1 MEIRYNAVGAARK
14 SLVNAI
20 GEILNV
26 KPKYLGA
33 PSMAYQIGRF
43 KVTKVGTL
51 VYDDDLDA
59 QEVNNLLKRL
69 GERGFCPV
77 NALIAKSG
85 EVAAEQTNEPQGAD
99 IGLTVE
105 MPLESVS
112 VGNLTNLLSAKG
124 YLIKKALGVTE
135 LPVEVKDNRIAFAWF
150 DRRLDGEEVKA
161 YTHLISALCE
171 MSVKQKRISGT
182 EKPADNEKYAFRCFL
197 LRLGFIGEQYKTE
210 RKILLKSLEG
220 SAAFKTVKPS

>member
-14 SLVNAI
+14 PLVKAI
-20 GEILNV
+20 GEMLNV

-33 PSMAYQIGRF
+33 PSMAYQIGRL
-43 KVTKVGTL
+43 KITKEGTL
-51 VYDDDLDA
+51 VFDDDPDA
-59 QEVNNLLKRL
+59 QEVNDLLERL
-69 GERGFCPV
+69 TERGFRPV
-77 NALIAKSG
+77 SASG
-85 EVAAEQTNEPQGAD
+85 EEDGKVTAERTDEPRGANL
-99 IGLTVE
+99 GLTVE
-105 MPLESVS
+105 MPIESVL

-124 YLIKKALGVTE
+124 YLIKKALGITE
-135 LPVEVKDNRIAFAWF
+135 LPVEVKDNRVVFAWF
-150 DRRLDGEEVKA
+150 DRQLEGDEVKA

-171 MSVKQKRISGT
+171 MSVTQKRISGT

-210 RKILLKSLEG
+210 RKILLNCLEG

>member
-14 SLVNAI
+14 PLVNAI

-33 PSMAYQIGRF
+33 PSMAYQIGQL
-43 KVTKVGTL
+43 KITKEGTL
-51 VYDDDLDA
+51 VFDDDPDA
-59 QEVNNLLKRL
+59 QEVNDILERL
-69 GERGFCPV
+69 TERGFRPV
-77 NALIAKSG
+77 SASG
-85 EVAAEQTNEPQGAD
+85 AEDEKFTAERTDEPCGANF
-99 IGLTVE
+99 GLTVE
-105 MPLESVS
+105 VPIESVS

-124 YLIKKALGVTE
+124 YLIKKAFGITE
-135 LPVEVKDNRIAFAWF
+135 LPVEVKDNRIVFAWF
-150 DRRLDGEEVKA
+150 DRQPEGDEVKA

-171 MSVKQKRISGT
+171 MSVKQKRISDT
-182 EKPADNEKYAFRCFL
+182 EKPSDNEKYAFRCFL

>member
-14 SLVNAI
+14 PLVNTI

-33 PSMAYQIGRF
+33 PSMAYQISGI
-43 KVTKVGTL
+43 KVTKQGVL
-51 VYDDDLDA
+51 IFDDATDTQA
-59 QEVNNLLKRL
+59 VNNLLERL
-69 GERGFCPV
+69 AERGFCPV
-77 NALIAKSG
+77 NVLIAKSG
-85 EVAAEQTNEPQGAD
+85 EVTAEQTNEPQGAD

-105 MPLESVS
+105 MPIESVS

-124 YLIKKALGVTE
+124 YLIKKALGVME
-135 LPVEVKDNRIAFAWF
+135 LPVEVKDNRVVFAWF
-150 DRRLDGEEVKA
+150 DRQLEGDEVKA

-171 MSVKQKRISGT
+171 MSVKHKRISGT

-197 LRLGFIGEQYKTE
+197 LRLGFIGKQYKAE
-210 RKILLKSLEG
+210 RKILLSNLEG
-220 SAAFKTVKPS
+220 SAAFKLVKL

>member
-14 SLVNAI
+14 PLVNAI

-33 PSMAYQIGRF
+33 PSMAYQIDQI
-43 KVTKVGTL
+43 KVTKEGTL
-51 VYDDDLDA
+51 IFDDDPDA
-59 QEVNNLLKRL
+59 QEVNDLLERL
-69 GERGFCPV
+69 TERGFRPV
-77 NALIAKSG
+77 SASG
-85 EVAAEQTNEPQGAD
+85 AEDGKVAAEQTDEPCGANF
-99 IGLTVE
+99 GLTVE
-105 MPLESVS
+105 IPLESVS

-124 YLIKKALGVTE
+124 YLIKKALGITE
-135 LPVEVKDNRIAFAWF
+135 LPVEVKDNRVVFAWF
-150 DRRLDGEEVKA
+150 DRQLEGDEVKA

-197 LRLGFIGEQYKTE
+197 LRLGFIGEQYKIE